1 MHFIYFFPRYLNV
14 NEYKTKFPSQ
24 EIFFT
29 ELRSKITPKC
39 GYILFLFS
47 SSFFSFYRN
56 VQFMYQTSDRFQ
68 WCDTPKV
75 EFPGR
80 DSSRTLGASIIF
92 TLTAS
97 ETGEASRTLTYVIKH
112 NNPQPSESYYS
123 ITITKTEVINIEK

>member
-1 MHFIYFFPRYLNV
+1 MHFIYFFPVIWMLMSIKQNFLAK
-14 NEYKTKFPSQ
+14 NF
-24 EIFFT
+24 FFT

-56 VQFMYQTSDRFQ
+56 VHFMYQTSDRFQ

-75 EFPGR
+75 KFPGR